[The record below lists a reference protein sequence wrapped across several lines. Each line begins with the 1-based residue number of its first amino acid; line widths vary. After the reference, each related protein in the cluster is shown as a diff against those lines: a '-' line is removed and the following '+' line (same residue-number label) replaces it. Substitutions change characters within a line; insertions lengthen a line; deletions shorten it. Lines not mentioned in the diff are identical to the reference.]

1 MLYPLAD
8 KPLGAVVRSR
18 KTRLN
23 VYSLELL
30 VCPLFKGTS
39 VAEGFMIFHSFLCK
53 YLIFF
58 T

>member
-53 YLIFF
+53 
-58 T
+58 